1 MANYRDLVRRAI
13 QSIGID
19 FHIGAAVS
27 SRLWSIVAGA
37 VTILLVPV
45 TLSPEEQGYY
55 YTFSSLLA
63 MQVFFELGLNQVI
76 VYLVGHEASKV
87 TWRDGNVESGAP
99 EAISR
104 LHSVTVMLRRW
115 YLIASLLFL
124 VIVFVAGFAL
134 FGRSGADPK
143 VWLLPWVVIVAAASI
158 NLYCSPFL
166 AFTEGVG
173 QVGQV
178 GTLRL
183 VQSLIG
189 CVLMW
194 IGLVA
199 GLGLIAVALMPVIAV
214 ICTSIW
220 LRRDSRPANA
230 VRRAVGTGSGV
241 GVDWVSEVLP
251 FQWRMAVSWMSG
263 YLVFQAFVPLAFM
276 NLGAVEAGR
285 LGIAL
290 SAFSAVLSIGA
301 SWVNAKAPHLIQ
313 CIQAGDISKAKR
325 EFSAAAVRAGI
336 ATLGLCVVV
345 LLAYVIASHLGYPH
359 VARVVSLPVLLC
371 MALTTVINFSTHALA
386 SYMRIYRQEPM
397 MLASL
402 VCGILI
408 CAGSVWASNYSV
420 LAMMMVQ
427 AMVVGFLALPWAAS
441 LFRRYWVAH

>member
-1 MANYRDLVRRAI
+1 MAKFRDSVRRAA
-13 QSIGID
+13 QAIGVD
-19 FHIGAAVS
+19 FHVGAAVS

-37 VTILLVPV
+37 VTILLVPI

-55 YTFSSLLA
+55 YTFGSLLA

-76 VYLVGHEASKV
+76 VYLVGHEASKLS
-87 TWRDGNVESGAP
+87 WRNGRIEGGAP

-104 LHSVTVMLRRW
+104 LHSVVVMLRRW
-115 YLIASLLFL
+115 YLVAALLFL
-124 VIVFVAGFAL
+124 VVVFLSGFAL
-134 FGRSGADPK
+134 FGRNGAEPD
-143 VWLLPWVVIVAAASI
+143 VWLIPWAVIVGAASI

-178 GTLRL
+178 GALRL

-194 IGLVA
+194 AGLMA
-199 GLGLIAVALMPVIAV
+199 GLGLVAVALMPTIAV
-214 ICTSIW
+214 ICTSLW
-220 LRRDSRPANA
+220 LRQEGRPTNA
-230 VRRAVGTGSGV
+230 VVRASRDAAGG
-241 GVDWVSEVLP
+241 GVDWVREVLP

-290 SAFSAVLSIGA
+290 SVFSAVLSIGA

-313 CIQAGDISKAKR
+313 CIQGGDIAR
-325 EFSAAAVRAGI
+325 ARRDFAAVSLRAGGV
-336 ATLGLCVVV
+336 TLGLCVIV
-345 LLAYVIASHLGYPH
+345 LLAYGVASHLGYPH
-359 VARVVSLPVLLC
+359 VSRVVPLSVLLC
-371 MALTTVINFSTHALA
+371 MALTTTINFSTHALA

-397 MLASL
+397 MLVSL
-402 VCGILI
+402 TCGVLI
-408 CAGSVWASNYSV
+408 FVGSVLASYYSV

-427 AMVVGFLALPWAAS
+427 ALVVGFVSLPWAVR
-441 LFRRYWVAH
+441 LFRRYWVSH